1 MFVKTYAGTVVGIDA
16 VMVTVEADITRGIGM
31 YLVGLPDNA
40 VKESQERIR
49 AAFENSGFRMSGRK
63 IVINLAP
70 ADLRKEGSLFD
81 LPIAVALLAA
91 SGQIESELVDKY
103 MILGE
108 LSLDGTLRP
117 IKGAL
122 PLTVRAAQEGLRG
135 VILPEEN
142 AREAA
147 VVEGTE
153 VIGVQSLTQVVA
165 FLTGEEAIEP
175 THLDTTQ
182 VFDNESNR
190 FGEDFADVK
199 GQAQAKRA
207 LEIAAAG
214 GHNVVMIGAP
224 GSGKT
229 MLARRMPSIMPP
241 MTRSEALETTK
252 IHSVA
257 GKLGSE
263 RGLLAR
269 RPFRAP
275 HHLTSQ
281 VALIGGGTSPQPG
294 EVSLAHNGILFLDE
308 LPEFGRNM
316 LEVLRQPLEDKTIT
330 VSRAKYSVEYPANF
344 SLIASMNPC
353 PCGYYNHPTKECT
366 CAAGAVFRYMNRISG
381 PLMDRIDL
389 HIEVTPVAL
398 EELSSDRVEESSAT
412 IRERVIRAREIQ
424 TARFEGIEGV
434 HTNAMMNSR
443 MVREYCPLDSAA
455 RTLLER
461 AMERLKLSAR
471 AYDRIIKVARTIADL
486 AGEAQIA
493 PSHIAEAITYRS
505 LDRESWGR

>member
-1 MFVKTYAGTVVGIDA
+1 
-16 VMVTVEADITRGIGM
+16 
-31 YLVGLPDNA
+31 
-40 VKESQERIR
+40 
-49 AAFENSGFRMSGRK
+49 
-63 IVINLAP
+63 
-70 ADLRKEGSLFD
+70 
-81 LPIAVALLAA
+81 
-91 SGQIESELVDKY
+91 
-103 MILGE
+103 
-108 LSLDGTLRP
+108 
-117 IKGAL
+117 
-122 PLTVRAAQEGLRG
+122 
-135 VILPEEN
+135 
-142 AREAA
+142 
-147 VVEGTE
+147 
-153 VIGVQSLTQVVA
+153 
-165 FLTGEEAIEP
+165 
-175 THLDTTQ
+175 
-182 VFDNESNR
+182 
-190 FGEDFADVK
+190 
-199 GQAQAKRA
+199 
-207 LEIAAAG
+207 
-214 GHNVVMIGAP
+214 
-224 GSGKT
+224 
-229 MLARRMPSIMPP
+229 
-241 MTRSEALETTK
+241 
-252 IHSVA
+252 
-257 GKLGSE
+257 
-263 RGLLAR
+263 
-269 RPFRAP
+269 
-275 HHLTSQ
+275 
-281 VALIGGGTSPQPG
+281 GGTSPQPG

>member
-1 MFVKTYAGTVVGIDA
+1 
-16 VMVTVEADITRGIGM
+16 
-31 YLVGLPDNA
+31 
-40 VKESQERIR
+40 
-49 AAFENSGFRMSGRK
+49 MSGRK

-241 MTRSEALETTK
+241 MTLSEALETTK